1 LLVTSGQ
8 LSQLK
13 REDRELS
20 YRVPFIDPREHY
32 RRIKEEIDFTITDTL
47 AKGDLV
53 LRQQLHDFEQHLA
66 EFVGVKY
73 AVGVNSC
80 YHALHFSLLA
90 AGIGP
95 GDEVITVG
103 HTFVAT
109 VSAIVHA
116 GAKPVLVDVG
126 EDYNL
131 APDKFESAVTA
142 KTKAVIPVHLNG
154 RVCEMDRIMAIADRH
169 GIRIIEDA
177 AQALGATFQGRRA
190 GSFGLS
196 GCFSFYPFKSLGGLG
211 DGGAI
216 TTNDPEIARFVTLV
230 RFNGEDRQTGE
241 FHYHGYTALLDNVQ
255 AAVLDVKLRH
265 LPEWIAHRR
274 FIASLYRAGLQG
286 VEGLRLPHFPGEEYF
301 DSYQN
306 YVIRTEQRDEL
317 RQHLKDQGIET
328 LLHWPKPMWEH
339 KGLGLG
345 NPGLPET
352 ESICREVISLP
363 MSAETTPEHVETT
376 VSCIREFFALRL
388 SASKTAAMQ

>member
-1 LLVTSGQ
+1 LISVGQ
-8 LSQLK
+8 K
-13 REDRELS
+13 EDKSLS

-32 RRIKEEIDFTITDTL
+32 RRIKSEVDFAITDTL

-53 LRQQLHDFEQHLA
+53 LRQQLRDFEKNLA

-90 AGIGP
+90 VGVGP

-109 VSAIVHA
+109 VSAIVHT
-116 GAKPVLVDVG
+116 GAKPVLVDVRD
-126 EDYNL
+126 DYNM
-131 APDKFESAVTA
+131 APDKFEAAVTPC
-142 KTKAVIPVHLNG
+142 TKAVIPVHLNG
-154 RVCEMDRIMAIADRH
+154 RMCDMDGIMAIAEKR
-169 GIRIIEDA
+169 GLAVIEDA
-177 AQALGATFQGRRA
+177 AQALGATFRGKQA
-190 GSFGLS
+190 GSFGLA

-216 TTNDPEIARFVTLV
+216 TTDDPEVSRFATLV

-265 LPEWIAHRR
+265 LPSWIEHRR
-274 FIASLYRAGLQG
+274 KIANLYR
-286 VEGLRLPHFPGEEYF
+286 EGLEGIEGLHLPHFASDRYF

-306 YVIRTEQRDEL
+306 YVIRTQHRNGL
-317 RQHLKDQGIET
+317 RQYLKDQGVET
-328 LLHWPKPMWEH
+328 LVHWAKPMWEH
-339 KGLGLG
+339 KDLALE

-352 ESICREVISLP
+352 ESICQQVISLP
-363 MSAETTPEHVETT
+363 MSAETTPENVDITIR
-376 VSCIREFFALRL
+376 CIRDFFASRPMPVR
-388 SASKTAAMQ
+388 ADAAR

>member
-1 LLVTSGQ
+1 M
-8 LSQLK
+8 
-13 REDRELS
+13 S

-32 RRIKEEIDFTITDTL
+32 HRIKGEIDFAITDTL

-53 LRQQLHDFEQHLA
+53 LRQQLRDFEQHLA
-66 EFVGVKY
+66 DFVGVKY

-90 AGIGP
+90 EGVGP

-109 VSAIVHA
+109 VSAIVHT
-116 GAKPVLVDVG
+116 GAKPILVDVR

-131 APDKFESAVTA
+131 APDKFESAVTPR
-142 KTKAVIPVHLNG
+142 TKAVIPVHLNG
-154 RVCEMDRIMAIADRH
+154 RVCEMDRIAAIADKH
-169 GIRIIEDA
+169 GIAIIEDA
-177 AQALGATFQGRRA
+177 AQALGAMFRGKRA

-211 DGGAI
+211 DGGAV
-216 TTNDPEIARFVTLV
+216 TTNDPKVARFATLV

-255 AAVLDVKLRH
+255 AAVLDVKLRC
-265 LPEWIAHRR
+265 LPAWIEHRR
-274 FIASLYRAGLQG
+274 QIAGLYREGLEG
-286 VEGLRLPHFPGEEYF
+286 IEGLRLPHFPGVEYF

-306 YVIRTEQRDEL
+306 YAIRTEQRNAL
-317 RQHLKDQGIET
+317 RQYLKDQGVET
-328 LLHWPKPMWEH
+328 LVHWPKPMWEH
-339 KGLGLG
+339 KNLGLE

-363 MSAETTPEHVETT
+363 MSAETTSKHVEIT
-376 VSCIREFFALRL
+376 VGCIRDFFASRPTSLRT
-388 SASKTAAMQ
+388 TAAT